1 MSILSELP
9 KNTKK
14 NGKRLGRGYGS
25 GKGAKS
31 TRGTTRH
38 QRGREHIPLS
48 FEGGQNRLVKRFP
61 LLRGKGKNKSVQDKP
76 TIIRL
81 DTLNEVY
88 KAGDVVSRDTLFE
101 KGVIESASMSV
112 KVVAN
117 GAIEK
122 KLTVQLP
129 VSSGAQKLIEAA
141 GGSVE
146 LVA

>member
-1 MSILSELP
+1 MSLLSQLP
-9 KNTKK
+9 ANTKK

-61 LLRGKGKNKSVQDKP
+61 LLRGKGKNKSIQQ
-76 TIIRL
+76 TSRLIRL
-81 DTLNEVY
+81 DQLEALFNTN
-88 KAGDVVSRDTLFE
+88 DVVTMESLVT
-101 KGVIESASMSV
+101 KGVIDRDGLTRV

-117 GAIEK
+117 GTIAK

-129 VSSGAQKLIEAA
+129 VSSGAKTMIEAA
-141 GGSVE
+141 GGSV
-146 LVA
+146 A

>member
-1 MSILSELP
+1 MSLLQQLP
-9 KNTKK
+9 ASTKK

-61 LLRGKGKNKSVQDKP
+61 LLRGKGKNKSIQQE
-76 TIIRL
+76 TTLIRL
-81 DTLNEVY
+81 AQLETAY
-88 KAGDVVSRDTLFE
+88 KAGETVTLESLAERGLIDTAE
-101 KGVIESASMSV
+101 AKV
-112 KVVAN
+112 KVVAT
-117 GAIEK
+117 GTIAK

-129 VSSGAQKLIEAA
+129 VSSGARAQIEAA
-141 GGSVE
+141 GGT
-146 LVA
+146 VA

>member
-1 MSILSELP
+1 MSLLTQLP
-9 KNTKK
+9 SNTKK

-61 LLRGKGKNKSVQDKP
+61 LLRGKGKNKSIQQE
-76 TIIRL
+76 TTLIRL
-81 DTLNEVY
+81 AQLENAFTAGETVTL
-88 KAGDVVSRDTLFE
+88 
-101 KGVIESASMSV
+101 ESLMQHGLIDSVEAKV
-112 KVVAN
+112 KVVAT
-117 GAIEK
+117 GTIVK

-129 VSSGAQKLIEAA
+129 VSSGARTQIEAA
-141 GGSVE
+141 GGT
-146 LVA
+146 VA